1 MKRKRK
7 IKNINWDYVFFFFI
21 LITFIYLV
29 FFFNFKSLR
38 VSPPEKIFLGEKYF
52 LNKPLILIFLNSK
65 KLIEENKEIM
75 EINIK
80 PNFFQRKIIIN
91 FKIARP
97 LAIIYDALN
106 QKSYYLDNYG
116 RITKKAESNENFLT
130 IISYKEIKEGA
141 LLNPKLKNFFD
152 LLFEF
157 SNLYSFKIKK
167 IIIHSNFDISVI
179 NDLDQQFLLDPNKDH
194 EEQIKK
200 LYIFLEYQKEQKFIN
215 PKRIDL
221 RIPQKIYFK

>member
-29 FFFNFKSLR
+29 CFFNFKSLR

-52 LNKPLILIFLNSK
+52 LNKPLILIFLNLK

-91 FKIARP
+91 FKIAKP

-130 IISYKEIKEGA
+130 IISYKEIKEEA

-179 NDLDQQFLLDPNKDH
+179 NDLDQQFLFDPNKDH

-221 RIPQKIYFK
+221 RITQKIYFK

>member
-91 FKIARP
+91 FKIAKP

-179 NDLDQQFLLDPNKDH
+179 NDLDQQFLFDPNKYH